1 MSDGKGKF
9 VSLKARFKERLT
21 SARRKQQIL
30 DRRIEEAH
38 AMAIMCLRTQNVHPD
53 AVKEALKLTDRYV
66 STLND
71 CVQVLGGSQVE
82 ITATFP
88 DGKVIID
95 KLLK

>member
-9 VSLKARFKERLT
+9 VSLKARFKERLM

-38 AMAIMCLRTQNVHPD
+38 AMAMMCLRTQNVHPD

-88 DGKVIID
+88 DGKVIIN
-95 KLLK
+95 KLLQ

>member
-9 VSLKARFKERLT
+9 ASLKARFKGRLT

-38 AMAIMCLRTQNVHPD
+38 AMAMMCLHTQNVHPD
-53 AVKEALKLTDRYV
+53 TVKEALRLTDRYV
-66 STLND
+66 RTLND

-88 DGKVIID
+88 DGKVIIN
-95 KLLK
+95 KLLQ

>member
-1 MSDGKGKF
+1 
-9 VSLKARFKERLT
+9 
-21 SARRKQQIL
+21 
-30 DRRIEEAH
+30 
-38 AMAIMCLRTQNVHPD
+38 MAIMCLRTQKVHPD

>member
-9 VSLKARFKERLT
+9 VSLKTRFKERLT
-21 SARRKQQIL
+21 SARCKQQIL

-38 AMAIMCLRTQNVHPD
+38 AMAMMCLRTQNVHPD

-88 DGKVIID
+88 DGKVIINR
-95 KLLK
+95 LLQ

>member
-9 VSLKARFKERLT
+9 VSLKMRLKERLT

-38 AMAIMCLRTQNVHPD
+38 AMAMMCLRTQNVHPD
-53 AVKEALKLTDRYV
+53 AVKEALRLTDRYI
-66 STLND
+66 STLNE

-88 DGKVIID
+88 DGKVTIN
-95 KLLK
+95 KLLQ